1 MRGLAKNLSYEL
13 MRVNV
18 LVARGEAFHV
28 DTLDLYSARQRG
40 VFTKQTAEELK
51 IKEDVIKRELGR
63 VMLKLE
69 ELQDDMIRRW
79 SRKKRR

>member
-1 MRGLAKNLSYEL
+1 VRGLAKNLSYEL